1 MTFDM
6 NDVAPQQ
13 TGDLIPDGT
22 FAKVTM
28 SIRKGGVDGMSAVD
42 RGLLESSNQPGSDVR
57 MVDAEFTVAE
67 GPFARRKFWQ
77 NFTVQG
83 GKLDEQGQSVGWKIS
98 KSQFRAMIDSA
109 LGLNP
114 EDMSDAAKAKRV
126 LRGLADLDGI
136 TFVAK
141 IQVEP
146 NRNPAY
152 KDANKLDHVVLPTAP
167 EWQKVMA
174 GEQVPAQPS
183 NRPRPAAAAAGSA
196 APAWV
201 QSQPASSAFTL
212 QIGDANTLA
221 MLTGITTISDFRR
234 RDIAE
239 GGQGAPLAPAF
250 HKAVFASPTSDRA
263 IVNIGGMANI
273 TLLPAKGQCSGF
285 DTGPG
290 NVLMDTWIHQQKAL
304 AFDDGGRWA
313 ASGKIDKAL
322 LQQLL
327 ALPYFQHESG
337 PRSTGREDF
346 DAALLSNIPGNI
358 RGEDVQATLLEFT
371 AQTIA
376 APLLRLDSR
385 PSQLYACG
393 GGAYN
398 TVLIQRLET
407 LLHPMIV
414 TSTQQLG
421 IAPEW
426 VEAMAFAWLEHRRL
440 EGKSGNIPS
449 VTGAARDALLGDVFA
464 QLSYANTLGP
474 IKVRGWTG
482 ARETGWTGSA
492 SDEDDGVDRFAAK
505 P

>member
-1 MTFDM
+1 MPLYIGVM
-6 NDVAPQQ
+6 S
-13 TGDLIPDGT
+13 GT
-22 FAKVTM
+22 SLD
-28 SIRKGGVDGMSAVD
+28 SIDAA
-42 RGLLESSNQPGSDVR
+42 LCEISSNNAPALLAHHDHSFPAGLREELIGLCQPGSNEIERMGRADRELGAIYAEAVVTLLKEAGLSADAVAAIGCHGQTVR
-57 MVDAEFTVAE
+57 HR
-67 GPFARRKFWQ
+67 PP
-77 NFTVQG
+77 
-83 GKLDEQGQSVGWKIS
+83 S
-98 KSQFRAMIDSA
+98 SA
-109 LGLNP
+109 
-114 EDMSDAAKAKRV
+114 
-126 LRGLADLDGI
+126 
-136 TFVAK
+136 
-141 IQVEP
+141 
-146 NRNPAY
+146 
-152 KDANKLDHVVLPTAP
+152 
-167 EWQKVMA
+167 
-174 GEQVPAQPS
+174 
-183 NRPRPAAAAAGSA
+183 
-196 APAWV
+196 
-201 QSQPASSAFTL
+201 QPASSAFTL

-313 ASGKIDKAL
+313 ASGKIDNAL

-398 TVLIQRLET
+398 TALIQRLET

-426 VEAMAFAWLEHRRL
+426 VEAMAFAWLAHRRL

-449 VTGAARDALLGDVFA
+449 VTGAAREVLLGAV
-464 QLSYANTLGP
+464 YP
-474 IKVRGWTG
+474 
-482 ARETGWTGSA
+482 
-492 SDEDDGVDRFAAK
+492 

>member
-13 TGDLIPDGT
+13 SGDLIPDGT

-28 SIRKGGVDGMSAVD
+28 SIRKGGVDGMSEVD
-42 RGLLESSNQPGSDVR
+42 RGLLKPSNQPGSDVR

-183 NRPRPAAAAAGSA
+183 NRARPPAAAPASA
-196 APAWV
+196 APAWG
-201 QSQPASSAFTL
+201 QSQPASSASTP
-212 QIGDANTLA
+212 AWS
-221 MLTGITTISDFRR
+221 TGSSQLS
-234 RDIAE
+234 
-239 GGQGAPLAPAF
+239 GQSAAPA
-250 HKAVFASPTSDRA
+250 
-263 IVNIGGMANI
+263 
-273 TLLPAKGQCSGF
+273 
-285 DTGPG
+285 
-290 NVLMDTWIHQQKAL
+290 
-304 AFDDGGRWA
+304 
-313 ASGKIDKAL
+313 
-322 LQQLL
+322 
-327 ALPYFQHESG
+327 E
-337 PRSTGREDF
+337 
-346 DAALLSNIPGNI
+346 
-358 RGEDVQATLLEFT
+358 
-371 AQTIA
+371 
-376 APLLRLDSR
+376 
-385 PSQLYACG
+385 
-393 GGAYN
+393 
-398 TVLIQRLET
+398 
-407 LLHPMIV
+407 
-414 TSTQQLG
+414 
-421 IAPEW
+421 
-426 VEAMAFAWLEHRRL
+426 
-440 EGKSGNIPS
+440 
-449 VTGAARDALLGDVFA
+449 
-464 QLSYANTLGP
+464 
-474 IKVRGWTG
+474 
-482 ARETGWTGSA
+482 
-492 SDEDDGVDRFAAK
+492 AAK
-505 P
+505 PAGGPAWLNP